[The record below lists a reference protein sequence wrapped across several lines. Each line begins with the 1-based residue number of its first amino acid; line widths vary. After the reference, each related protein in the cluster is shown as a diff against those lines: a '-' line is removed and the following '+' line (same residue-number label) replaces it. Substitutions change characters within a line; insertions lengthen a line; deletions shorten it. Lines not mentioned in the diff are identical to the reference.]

1 MKDLSPLAAFQDGF
15 ARILVTEKADPE
27 YAALVCQPGFSV
39 YRNTVMKGCMDAL
52 QANFPAVVKL
62 VGEPWFR
69 EAARIYVSERPP
81 LDARLL
87 FYGEDF
93 PDFLSGFPP
102 AADWPYLPG
111 VARLDRFWIECQ
123 TALDDEAQDPAKLL
137 TLAPDALGA
146 TVVRPRAMTRWK
158 WFDGMPVYTIWCVNR
173 SDGRCH
179 DELEWR
185 GEGALLVRRGMEVR
199 WMEVGP
205 EHCAF
210 LDACAAGLPL
220 ADAAAAAIEANADA
234 DIPQLIATL
243 LSAGAL
249 AAHPNV
255 RKELT

>member
-158 WFDGMPVYTIWCVNR
+158 WFEGMPVYTIWCVNR
-173 SDGRCH
+173 SGASTAATGVAMMN
-179 DELEWR
+179 LSG
-185 GEGALLVRRGMEVR
+185 GEKGPCLSVAAWKCVGWKSVRNTARFSMHARQDCR
-199 WMEVGP
+199 WP
-205 EHCAF
+205 
-210 LDACAAGLPL
+210 
-220 ADAAAAAIEANADA
+220 
-234 DIPQLIATL
+234 TL
-243 LSAGAL
+243 QPRRLKQMRTPISR
-249 AAHPNV
+249 N
-255 RKELT
+255 